1 MMASIPEPTTDR
13 ESFLHKL
20 KTDGKG
26 WNVALFEP
34 SPNLGN
40 LLCEH
45 CKSVCCG
52 AVELGCRHSEH
63 ELEIFLYCHQ
73 CLNEMILNNNHKCP
87 LNQHAHPVIYP
98 NRVSRRQI
106 LESMVHCPFSF
117 GSDMKATQY
126 DGIGHAMVI
135 DTPGADTKSEGL
147 TTSASKRILSGA
159 CSWKGT
165 LLDLIANHLEQ
176 CTRQHD
182 TASVHQSDTKALHEQ
197 IQNLQSELSTQIEVN
212 KMLQSVL
219 NQQQQRMHEQPSV
232 LYAHHAQCSEC
243 KTYPICGIRYVCT
256 NRPNYNLCAKCEHD
270 LMRDGLLQHPMYKM
284 YNPLFPIPQ
293 QTEHQSMHGDGKED
307 GVELKT
313 QSDTDIARKDEKLHR
328 KKKKAKQKPV
338 EPSAKQKQWREKQ
351 IALGKSTVGYRK
363 YVEKHPN
370 NKEELYRVEHGL
382 LSTPDPQ
389 EKVSKKKWTKKYQKW
404 RRFLHQFG

>member
-1 MMASIPEPTTDR
+1 
-13 ESFLHKL
+13 
-20 KTDGKG
+20 
-26 WNVALFEP
+26 
-34 SPNLGN
+34 
-40 LLCEH
+40 
-45 CKSVCCG
+45 
-52 AVELGCRHSEH
+52 
-63 ELEIFLYCHQ
+63 
-73 CLNEMILNNNHKCP
+73 
-87 LNQHAHPVIYP
+87 
-98 NRVSRRQI
+98 
-106 LESMVHCPFSF
+106 VHCPFSF

-293 QTEHQSMHGDGKED
+293 LTMKYDQIREENKKLKSEMESKQQTEHQSMHDHGKED

-328 KKKKAKQKPV
+328 KKKKKKAKRKEFEELSLIAV
-338 EPSAKQKQWREKQ
+338 QWREKQ